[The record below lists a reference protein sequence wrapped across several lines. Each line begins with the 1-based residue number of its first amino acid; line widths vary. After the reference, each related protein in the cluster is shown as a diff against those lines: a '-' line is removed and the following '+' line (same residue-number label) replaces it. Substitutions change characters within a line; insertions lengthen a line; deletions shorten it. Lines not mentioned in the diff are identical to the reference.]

1 MQNVIATPDIRAT
14 TSPRAGSLKFLIAGV
29 LIVAA
34 MAFAVLA
41 SFQDNTVYYLTL
53 PEFSAQKAKFAGQV
67 VRVNGP
73 LDQAS
78 IQLDQKTMVL
88 KFNMKDGG
96 IVQPVVYKGVVPD
109 TLTNGESVVAE
120 GKLDAQ
126 GVFQANSILV
136 KCPSKYEESK

>member
-1 MQNVIATPDIRAT
+1 MEHILA
-14 TSPRAGSLKFLIAGV
+14 SPVVKPASSSWKFIIGGILILGAI
-29 LIVAA
+29 LYAA
-34 MAFAVLA
+34 AA
-41 SFQDNTVYYLTL
+41 SFQSNTVYYLTL
-53 PEFSAQKAKFAGQV
+53 QEFSAQKAKFAGQV

-126 GVFQANSILV
+126 GIFQANSILV
-136 KCPSKYEESK
+136 KCPSKYEGENVNK